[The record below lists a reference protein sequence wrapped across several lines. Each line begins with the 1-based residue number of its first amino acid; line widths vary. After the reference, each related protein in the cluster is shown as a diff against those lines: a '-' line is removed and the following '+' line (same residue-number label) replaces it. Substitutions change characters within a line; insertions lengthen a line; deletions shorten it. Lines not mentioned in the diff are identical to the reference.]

1 MKLRKTLLLLLFLA
15 MTSPSI
21 SFSDDGFDIQKKVDE
36 INQKSLTSLGISLNA
51 LLYLLDSS
59 PTSYYLL
66 SELKRTGKLEYIKEL
81 EAKGYVKTETVSELP
96 DGRKLGEH
104 LRIIPTGLG
113 IDVQM
118 AM

>member
-1 MKLRKTLLLLLFLA
+1 MKLMLLLAILMIAPVSLSA
-15 MTSPSI
+15 ANDEM
-21 SFSDDGFDIQKKVDE
+21 DIEKKVEE
-36 INQKSLTSLGISLNA
+36 INQKSIKSLGISLNA

-59 PTSYYLL
+59 SSSYYLL
-66 SELKRTGKLEYIKEL
+66 SNLKRTGKYEYIKEL
-81 EAKGYVKTETVSELP
+81 ENKGFVKIEIVDELP
-96 DGRKLGEH
+96 DGQSLGKH

>member
-1 MKLRKTLLLLLFLA
+1 MKLRKSLLLTLFLT
-15 MTSPSI
+15 MLSPSI
-21 SFSDDGFDIQKKVDE
+21 SFSDDGIDIEKKVNE
-36 INQKSLTSLGISLNA
+36 INQKSLGSLGISLNA

-59 PTSYYLL
+59 LSSYYLL

-81 EAKGYVKTETVSELP
+81 EAKGYVKTEIVSELP

-104 LRIIPTGLG
+104 LRIIPTELG